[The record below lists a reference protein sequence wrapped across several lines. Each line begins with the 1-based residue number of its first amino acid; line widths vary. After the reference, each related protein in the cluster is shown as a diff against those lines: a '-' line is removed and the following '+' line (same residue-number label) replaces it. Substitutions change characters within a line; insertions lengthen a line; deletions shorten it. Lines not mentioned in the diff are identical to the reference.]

1 MKNIKVSI
9 VIPVYNASKYLSK
22 CLDSV
27 INQSYRDIE
36 IILVDDGSTDN
47 SGKICDDY
55 ADNDKRIAVLH
66 GKNSGVSTARNNGI
80 KSSTGEY
87 VTFVDS
93 DDIIH
98 PDYIKKLVN
107 NLNDD
112 VLPVCQIENF
122 YDEVIFL
129 DNEKE
134 KIKLDKSH
142 FIELCKWTLL
152 NTPCCKLYNLDIIR
166 KNKILFDAKLS
177 LGEDLLFNFDYLNY
191 IDKITIVNQ
200 KLYYYR
206 RSENDTLSTAY
217 NPEMMAIQ
225 LLLFDK
231 YTEFFEKTSMDIEMS
246 TLFDSYRFSTLMAII
261 ENEFKN
267 KDISFIKR
275 YFNARNIL
283 KNNRMQE
290 AINKIKHFNKK
301 LLYFL
306 ISHKMILSYKVIN
319 KIKSII

>member
-9 VIPVYNASKYLSK
+9 VIPVYNASTYLSK

-87 VTFVDS
+87 VTFIDS

-107 NLNDD
+107 NLKEGI
-112 VLPVCQIENF
+112 LPVCQIDNF
-122 YDEVIFL
+122 YGEVIFL

-134 KIKLDKSH
+134 KINLDKDH
-142 FIELCKWTLL
+142 FIELCKWNLL

-191 IDKITIVNQ
+191 IDKIVIINQ

-217 NPEMMAIQ
+217 NPKMMDIQ

-231 YTEFFEKTSMDIEMS
+231 YTEFFEKTSMDDNMLN
-246 TLFDSYRFSTLMAII
+246 LFDSYRFSTLMTII

-267 KDISFIKR
+267 KDIGFMKK
-275 YFNARNIL
+275 YLNAKNIL
-283 KNNRMQE
+283 KNNHMIE
-290 AINKIKHFNKK
+290 SINKIKNPSKK

-306 ISHKMILSYKVIN
+306 ISHKMILSYKIVN